1 MSMGNIEKRIAR
13 LEEQHGDHGIVIITL
28 APGEPMPPE
37 GLGLVIVDDIARLVL
52 RSEDMGEVE

>member
-1 MSMGNIEKRIAR
+1 MSMSNIEKRISR

-37 GLGLVIVDDIARLVL
+37 GPGLTIVDDIARLVL